1 MSQVWQYQ
9 VTECNERVDSLQS
22 EVAKCAAAGWELVST
37 CPKGGGMTAK
47 VLLFWRRPMT
57 QRE

>member
-22 EVAKCAAAGWELVST
+22 EVTKRAAAGWELVST

-47 VLLFWRRPMT
+47 VLLFWRRPMA
-57 QRE
+57 